1 MCIDGYQCLIVHKHR
16 RQIMDKQQIKGA
28 LILAVA
34 TFVILGSLSMTG
46 VTGATGAEALT
57 LTGSGQGYASEIIVK
72 VTINGDTIAAIEV
85 VEAGDTPGLSDNAF
99 NTIIESVLA
108 NQSMDGVD
116 VMTGAT
122 GSSEGILNAIR
133 DALGGGTAADEAAE
147 DDEVVVEEAPAE
159 APAVVE
165 GDTYTGSGQ
174 GYDSTITVEVIIT
187 ADGTIGAIEVVQAGD
202 TPGLSDKAFD
212 TIIESVL
219 ASQSVDGVDVMTGAT
234 GSSEGILE
242 AIRDALNQ

>member
-1 MCIDGYQCLIVHKHR
+1 
-16 RQIMDKQQIKGA
+16 MDKQQIKGA

-46 VTGATGAEALT
+46 VTGATGVEALT
-57 LTGSGQGYASEIIVK
+57 FTGSSQGYASEITVE
-72 VTINGDTIAAIEV
+72 VTMDGDTITAIEV

-99 NTIIESVLA
+99 NTVIEAVLA
-108 NQSMDGVD
+108 NQTVDGVD

-133 DALGGGTAADEAAE
+133 DALGGETADDEAAAE
-147 DDEVVVEEAPAE
+147 DEAAVVEEAPAE
-159 APAVVE
+159 TPAVVE
-165 GDTYTGSGQ
+165 GDAYTGSGQ

-187 ADGTIGAIEVVQAGD
+187 ADGTIGAIEVVEAGD